1 MQGTEGKGNKIAR
14 WMQAFCV
21 VWLACFAVSG
31 RVHAESPSERPT
43 IEVLMAA
50 PRPEPPV
57 AASEAPV
64 IAWAASERGVRNV
77 WTARA
82 PDFAP
87 KRLSAYT
94 EDDGQVLT
102 ALALSADGR
111 WLAYVRGGAPDAA
124 GVVVDPTSDPDG
136 AEQAVW
142 LVPTD
147 GSASPQRIAAGRGVL
162 FSPGADA
169 LIVQGRGV
177 GCVARPGAAAPAWC
191 VDPLLKNRGANT
203 AVAFSPDGTHLLF
216 LSHRGDRAFIGV
228 LDLAARVVRWMAP
241 DFSIDSAPVWS
252 PDGRRVAFL
261 RQRALRP
268 GEAFDLTAA
277 CPFEIWVADVDSG
290 EGRRAFRSGDTAGG
304 YAQFAVDTPLRWAR
318 DGRLLFA
325 SEENGWLHWY
335 AVAADGGTPTA
346 LSRGD
351 CEVEAAALGADGALV
366 YSANCEGIDHRQLFR
381 ARGGAPLRLTARD
394 AIASDPLVL
403 ADGTIAFR
411 HADARLPTA
420 IAVMPARGGDPR
432 RIFPARLPAEF
443 PRDALVVPQ
452 SVTFKAADGLDVHAQ
467 VFLPP
472 ATHRGPRPALLY
484 LHGGPIRQMLAGWHP
499 GAYYYSDYANQQWL
513 ASRGFVVL
521 ALNFRAGTGYGQAY
535 RRAPGQ
541 GPRGASEYQDVL
553 AAQAWL
559 AARADVDRA
568 RIGVYGGSYGGFLTS
583 MALARNSDLFAAG
596 VDRHGVHDWRESAK
610 GGDNSGLWGLRPH
623 ELELAGRSS
632 PVEHLDG
639 WRSPVLVIHGDDDR
653 AVKFSQGI
661 DLVRRLRDRDVPV
674 ETLVFPDEDHWLLRH
689 AHWLRTHRAA
699 MDFFEKHLRP

>member
-1 MQGTEGKGNKIAR
+1 MRSNERMNGKALHRMRMLAMAGLICVSTSGVA
-14 WMQAFCV
+14 QAE
-21 VWLACFAVSG
+21 AVTG
-31 RVHAESPSERPT
+31 PPT
-43 IEVLMAA
+43 IEALLSA

-57 AASEAPV
+57 AALDAPV
-64 IAWAASERGVRNV
+64 IAWASSESGVRNV
-77 WTARA
+77 WVARA
-82 PDFAP
+82 PEFVP

-94 EDDGQVLT
+94 EDDGQALT
-102 ALALSADGR
+102 GLALSGDGR

-124 GVVVDPTSDPDG
+124 GVVLNPTSDPDG

-147 GSASPQRIAAGRGVL
+147 GSSPPQRIAPGRGAI
-162 FSPGADA
+162 FAPGGDA

-177 GCVARPGAAAPAWC
+177 GCVARPGATAPAWC

-203 AVAFSPDGTHLLF
+203 AVAFSPDGTRLLF
-216 LSHRGDRAFIGV
+216 VSHRGDRAFVGV
-228 LDLAARVVRWMAP
+228 LDLAARSVHWMSP
-241 DFSIDSAPVWS
+241 DFSIDTAPVWS

-290 EGRRAFRSGDTAGG
+290 EGHRVFRSGDTAGG

-366 YSANCEGIDHRQLFR
+366 YSANCNGIDHRQLFR
-381 ARGGAPLRLTARD
+381 TRDGAPLRLTARD

-420 IAVMPARGGDPR
+420 IAVMPAGGGDLR
-432 RIFPARLPAEF
+432 RIFPATLPAEF
-443 PRDALVVPQ
+443 PLDRLVVPQ
-452 SVTFKAADGLDVHAQ
+452 SVTFKAADGLTVHAQ

-484 LHGGPIRQMLAGWHP
+484 LHGGPVRQMLAGWHP

-661 DLVRRLRDRDVPV
+661 DLVRRLRDRDLPV
-674 ETLVFPDEDHWLLRH
+674 ETLVFPDEDHWFLRH
-689 AHWLRTHRAA
+689 AHWLRAHRATQ
-699 MDFFEKHLRP
+699 MFFERHLRP